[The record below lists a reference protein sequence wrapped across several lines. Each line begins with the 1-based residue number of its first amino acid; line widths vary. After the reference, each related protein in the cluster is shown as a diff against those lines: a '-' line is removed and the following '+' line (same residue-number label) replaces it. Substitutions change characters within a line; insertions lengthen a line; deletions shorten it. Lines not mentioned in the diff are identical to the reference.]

1 MQKSTR
7 QNRKALPGLWSGRRE
22 SNPVCAAWK
31 AGGAPCARPRDL
43 SRQGLTGA
51 GVGALA
57 SRLPAPP
64 PAPVEP
70 TLAEFETWLYAAR
83 LGDDGNFS
91 EHRTE
96 IEQAL
101 FALWRFREAS
111 K

>member
-1 MQKSTR
+1 MTE
-7 QNRKALPGLWSGRRE
+7 AIAGLFPE
-22 SNPVCAAWK
+22 
-31 AGGAPCARPRDL
+31 
-43 SRQGLTGA
+43 TI
-51 GVGALA
+51 
-57 SRLPAPP
+57 PAPP